1 MMGRKWMAIIGGGGV
16 GAIAGAAAGSAV
28 PVLGTVV
35 GAIVGGVCGAL
46 ATLSAIDDDDDGK
59 GFK

>member
-1 MMGRKWMAIIGGGGV
+1 MRRKWMAIIGGGGV

-28 PVLGTVV
+28 PGLGTVA

-59 GFK
+59 DSK